1 MSRRTYTTAS
11 RRYVVALDIEPPV
24 AMQTWAIVM
33 TRLRDELTLRAPD
46 ARVRLEC
53 DNAAFVPRV
62 GPQGEA
68 GIAATPAQATPLL
81 TSSAYPVRLSVSAPG
96 YVDDA
101 RDVSIPSQPSFPGA
115 FTPLDIGVWN
125 LHRQPVDIVGRV
137 ELRQPLVPDTIVV
150 GAVITINRLWYQ
162 RPTTLAPG
170 PDPFEPL
177 ALSAACAAARPSL
190 SSVAATTMLVTGG
203 PFRLVREAAPG
214 TSSVLLSNTSGLA
227 PGSVLA
233 FDATDVDRAEYIGVS
248 SIDGSAGPTE
258 PAIVNL
264 RFPLQRVHRRDI
276 LLDLVT
282 PQPPAAINTIGPDAI
297 AGDRTLLVQSPITAI
312 ATGDVV
318 EITGGTAGAEYH
330 VASLVTAASD
340 TRGLYRLPP
349 FGRVF
354 QIELKA
360 EDGVHTP
367 VLQMVLPEYAA
378 GENRIDFL
386 LN

>member
-1 MSRRTYTTAS
+1 MARRTYTTTS
-11 RRYVVALDIEPPV
+11 RRYVIALDVEPPV
-24 AMQTWAIVM
+24 ALQTWAIVM
-33 TRLRDELTLRAPD
+33 TRIRDELTQRAPD
-46 ARVRLEC
+46 ARVRLAC
-53 DNAAFVPRV
+53 DNDAFVPRV

-68 GIAATPAQATPLL
+68 GIAAIPAQATPLL
-81 TSSAYPVRLSVSAPG
+81 NGTAYPVRLSVSADG

-101 RDVSIPSQPSFPGA
+101 RDVTIPSQPSFPAA

-125 LHRQPVDIVGRV
+125 LHRQPVDILGRV

-150 GAVITINRLWYQ
+150 GAVITINRLWHQ

-177 ALSAACAAARPSL
+177 ALSAPCIAARPSL
-190 SSVAATTMLVTGG
+190 GSVAATTMLVTGG
-203 PFRLVREAAPG
+203 PFRLEREAAPG
-214 TSSVLLSNTSGLA
+214 TSAVLLSNTSGLT
-227 PGSVLA
+227 PGDVLA
-233 FDATDVDRAEYIGVS
+233 FEAADVERAEYVAVS
-248 SIDGSAGPTE
+248 SIDGSAGPTQ

-264 RFPLQRVHRRDI
+264 RFPLQRVHRRDV

-282 PQPPAAINTIGPDAI
+282 PQPPAATNTIGPAAI
-297 AGDRTLLVQSPITAI
+297 AGDRTLLLQSPITAI

-318 EITGGTAGAEYH
+318 EITGGAAAAEYH
-330 VASLVTAASD
+330 IASLATAASD
-340 TRGLYRLPP
+340 TRGQYRLPP
-349 FGRVF
+349 IGRVF

-360 EDGVHTP
+360 DDGVHTP
-367 VLQMVLPEYAA
+367 VLQMVVPEYDA